1 MAELSDREKVTKAI
15 EKMILEVDDD
25 LEVRKE
31 AEENQR
37 KYGTLSAEELQR
49 RFTI

>member
-1 MAELSDREKVTKAI
+1 MEKTMRKKIRELI
-15 EKMILEVDDD
+15 EKLMLEVDDD
-25 LEVRKE
+25 LEIRKL